1 MANLANLKGMGGDEA
16 AAALNGIFIQS
27 RNVTDA
33 TKGQTDAAIASQ
45 AAIAKLQTETE
56 RLSAVAQAAF
66 FPMVSQVNLVADS
79 MKKLND
85 ALYGAIG
92 AVNAE
97 TRSWIGIGLII
108 AGFGASILAAVK
120 SVGTFMSLFGTGG
133 SVIGRAISGI
143 GSVLG
148 RIGGIFLR
156 FAGPVAALYAAFQL
170 GTAIGETIYEMYTGV
185 KTSINYF
192 EIIADIFKDVGSSI
206 SDIFT
211 RFENSISSGINSL
224 VTGIKGIGNSILEF
238 APWLKTIGGYI
249 SSTVD
254 VFKTIF
260 TKVSSFIDSFVDV
273 LATLVKGVASKFAN
287 KMSFGLIGSDT
298 SDFVTDKK
306 KRSADE
312 NQSAAETA
320 RFARPRVDSSTIS
333 VPKTPMASTIASP
346 SAVEVQPPKVPDAN
360 APGPT
365 ATAIASTAMAKP
377 DSKADINSMLT
388 FQSTLLEQIL
398 LSSNSL
404 VSVNKEILRY
414 TRNNA

>member
-1 MANLANLKGMGGDEA
+1 
-16 AAALNGIFIQS
+16 
-27 RNVTDA
+27 
-33 TKGQTDAAIASQ
+33 
-45 AAIAKLQTETE
+45 
-56 RLSAVAQAAF
+56 
-66 FPMVSQVNLVADS
+66 

-97 TRSWIGIGLII
+97 TRSWIGIGLIV
-108 AGFGASILAAVK
+108 AGFGAGILAAVK
-120 SVGTFMSLFGTGG
+120 SVDTFLSLFGKGT
-133 SVIGRAISGI
+133 STIGRAISGI

-156 FAGPVAALYAAFQL
+156 FAGPVAAIYAAFQL
-170 GTAIGETIYEMYTGV
+170 GTAIGETIYEMLTGV
-185 KTSINYF
+185 KNSINYF
-192 EIIADIFKDVGSSI
+192 EIITDIFKDAGGWI
-206 SDIFT
+206 SDTFT
-211 RFENSISSGINSL
+211 TFKNWVSGGIDSFT
-224 VTGIKGIGNSILEF
+224 TGVKNIGNAVLEF

-249 SSTVD
+249 SSTVN
-254 VFKTIF
+254 VFKSIF
-260 TKVSSFIDSFVDV
+260 TEVSSFIDSFVGV

-287 KMSFGLIGSDT
+287 KMSFGLVGSDT
-298 SDFVTDKK
+298 SDFVTDKA
-306 KRSADE
+306 SAP
-312 NQSAAETA
+312 TK
-320 RFARPRVDSSTIS
+320 IS
-333 VPKTPMASTIASP
+333 VPKTPMASTIVSP
-346 SAVEVQPPKVPDAN
+346 SAVEVQPPKVPDAT

-365 ATAIASTAMAKP
+365 AATIASTAMAKP